1 MNVTF
6 RMCLNHIGH
15 KRRIT
20 MEEGRSEIQNHT
32 KLYYKKG
39 LGSNR
44 LGPIH
49 YDLSLV
55 YILIH

>member
-1 MNVTF
+1 
-6 RMCLNHIGH
+6 MCLNHIGH